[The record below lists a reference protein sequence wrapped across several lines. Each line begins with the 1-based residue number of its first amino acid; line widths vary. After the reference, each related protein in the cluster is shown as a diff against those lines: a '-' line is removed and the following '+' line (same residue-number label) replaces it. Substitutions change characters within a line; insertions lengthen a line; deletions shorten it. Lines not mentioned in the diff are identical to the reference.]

1 VKPVAALV
9 AITLVLLAGPMAGAA
24 AGSADPVAAAPV
36 RVEPG
41 QVGPDQVPGPLRLDL
56 TQVGPRVVTAGGPD
70 ALTVVGTL
78 TNTGDRPVD
87 DLVVRVQRGDPLRTE
102 GELRDALEGADA
114 TDAVT
119 PQFTPLP
126 GELAPGGRVPVRLA
140 VPLRGSAE
148 TGLALS
154 APGVYPLL
162 VNVNGVPRDGDRARL
177 AATRVLLPVLS
188 LPAGPDGGDP
198 VVPDP
203 ATATPFAMLYPIT
216 DAPRRLSTVPGEPA
230 LLTDDDLATA
240 LAPAG
245 RLGGLLSALDDAAPA
260 GSALRQAVCLALD
273 PDLVETVAVM
283 REGYTFRGLDGVPV
297 PGTGA
302 EVARAWLDRLTA
314 VADGGCVLALPYAD
328 ADLVAL
334 TRGGRGE
341 LATGAVAQ
349 GRQALGE
356 VLGEEL
362 GASVPDDVTWP
373 AAGLLDEPTLAG
385 VAAAGDRTLLLSADA
400 VELRTPRDSGVVAI
414 ESGVPGRTAVLTDPL
429 LTAALT
435 GPTAPGEEAA
445 RGSAAAV
452 LSPAGGGG
460 ALATQDG
467 LGALAFRAQG
477 GADGADG
484 PDGTTGD
491 GPLVLAPPRAWGTDG
506 PGARA
511 LLDGVGEL
519 VRTGALR
526 PRAAEVVAPGEPTG
540 PAGAL
545 AYPLEA
551 SGREVPP
558 PVVDTISG
566 TAAAVA
572 DLRAAAR
579 PGSPVGVSPEV
590 AFAPL
595 ERGLVRPA
603 STAWRGR
610 PGAAETGARLARER
624 VDALRA
630 TVRVLEPPGP
640 YSLGTADA
648 PLLITVANGLP
659 VTIEVQVEIAPS
671 PGLRVAPIE
680 PQLIPPWGRRQASA
694 STEVTRAGQFSVQAS
709 VRTPGGELLGPPS
722 RLRMRSTAYGTITV
736 WLTGSAGIL
745 LVVLAARR
753 VVVRRRRGEPVERR
767 EIVLGPRPGSTPGS
781 PPGPTTG
788 PVPPSGTAPPAPDAA
803 TEAIPTGPGRTGD
816 PFPDPDSTVRTRAV
830 PPGPGAAATDRTTG
844 ATERL
849 PARARP
855 PRPRPPHP
863 GPPRPPE
870 PPRVGRR

>member
-1 VKPVAALV
+1 
-9 AITLVLLAGPMAGAA
+9 VLGAA
-24 AGSADPVAAAPV
+24 
-36 RVEPG
+36 
-41 QVGPDQVPGPLRLDL
+41 
-56 TQVGPRVVTAGGPD
+56 
-70 ALTVVGTL
+70 
-78 TNTGDRPVD
+78 
-87 DLVVRVQRGDPLRTE
+87 
-102 GELRDALEGADA
+102 
-114 TDAVT
+114 
-119 PQFTPLP
+119 
-126 GELAPGGRVPVRLA
+126 
-140 VPLRGSAE
+140 
-148 TGLALS
+148 
-154 APGVYPLL
+154 
-162 VNVNGVPRDGDRARL
+162 
-177 AATRVLLPVLS
+177 
-188 LPAGPDGGDP
+188 
-198 VVPDP
+198 
-203 ATATPFAMLYPIT
+203 
-216 DAPRRLSTVPGEPA
+216 
-230 LLTDDDLATA
+230 
-240 LAPAG
+240 
-245 RLGGLLSALDDAAPA
+245 
-260 GSALRQAVCLALD
+260 
-273 PDLVETVAVM
+273 
-283 REGYTFRGLDGVPV
+283 
-297 PGTGA
+297 
-302 EVARAWLDRLTA
+302 
-314 VADGGCVLALPYAD
+314 
-328 ADLVAL
+328 
-334 TRGGRGE
+334 
-341 LATGAVAQ
+341 
-349 GRQALGE
+349 
-356 VLGEEL
+356 
-362 GASVPDDVTWP
+362 VPDDVTWP

-385 VAAAGDRTLLLSADA
+385 VAAAGDRTLLLSADG
-400 VELRTPRDSGVVAI
+400 VEQRTPRDSGVVAI

-435 GPTAPGEEAA
+435 GPTAPGEEPA
-445 RGSAAAV
+445 RGTAAAV

-467 LGALAFRAQG
+467 LGALAFRVQG

-506 PGARA
+506 LGARA

-519 VRTGALR
+519 VRAGALR

-540 PAGAL
+540 PATAL

-558 PVVDTISG
+558 PVVETISG

-579 PGSPVGVSPEV
+579 PGSPVGVTPEV

-603 STAWRGR
+603 SAAWRGR
-610 PGAAETGARLARER
+610 PGDAGTSARLARER

-659 VTIEVQVEIAPS
+659 VTMEVQVEIAPS

-680 PQLIPPWGRRQASA
+680 PQQIPPWGRRQVSA
-694 STEVTRAGQFSVQAS
+694 STEVTRTGQFSVQAS

-753 VVVRRRRGEPVERR
+753 VVVRRRRGEPAERR

-781 PPGPTTG
+781 APGPTTGPTTG
-788 PVPPSGTAPPAPDAA
+788 PVPPSGTAPPAVDAA

-830 PPGPGAAATDRTTG
+830 PPGPGAAATDPTTG

-849 PARARP
+849 PIRPRP
-855 PRPRPPHP
+855 PRPGPPHP

-870 PPRVGRR
+870 PPRVGSR